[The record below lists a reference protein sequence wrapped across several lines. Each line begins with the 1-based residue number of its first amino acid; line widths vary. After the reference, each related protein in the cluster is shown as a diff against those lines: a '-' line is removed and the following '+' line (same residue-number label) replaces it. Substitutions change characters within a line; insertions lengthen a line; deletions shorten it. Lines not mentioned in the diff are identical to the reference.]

1 MKTLIPLLFLPL
13 LTQVVFADIDTL
25 DTYIDTSETII
36 EMPDT
41 AEVIFEMPDTAEFDA
56 AFDANVDSMLKLYYV
71 EESLNTAP
79 IGSSINEIPHFSDS
93 IYRDRLSKIPTVA
106 ELTYNNIVKRYIEVY
121 TVKKR
126 KSVEVML
133 GLSEHYFPVF
143 DDIFDYY
150 GVPNE
155 LKYMAIIESALNPRA
170 YSRARAVGLWQ
181 FMYGTG
187 RMYGL
192 EINSLVDERMDP
204 IKSTQAAARFIR
216 DLNNKYDDWLLAI
229 AAYNC
234 GPGNVNKAIRRSG
247 GKKTFWEIYSY
258 LPRETRGHVPAF
270 IAATYTMNYYKEHNL
285 TPKEIDFPIEV
296 DTVMINEKLH
306 LQQVSDVLNIPI
318 KQLRDL
324 NPQYRYDIIPG
335 QIKSYALR
343 LPFEYT
349 ANFIDFQDSIFAYK
363 DSVLFNNTVVTA
375 PTTNNYAPQMPGK
388 DYVKLSYTVK
398 SGDAIGL
405 IAQWY
410 NVKTNDLR
418 YWNNVRGNM
427 IRAGQKLAIYKKKN
441 DAERYRN
448 IDKLSYAEKQA
459 SIGKTYTPKQEVAPI
474 NDNNGE
480 FEIYTVR
487 SGDTL
492 WDIAKLYPG
501 VSDTDIMKWN
511 NMTNGNSLKPG
522 QKLRIKPKS

>member
-1 MKTLIPLLFLPL
+1 MKTLFTTFLLFTALSFSL
-13 LTQVVFADIDTL
+13 ASNDTTQVNPDSAL
-25 DTYIDTSETII
+25 YYL

-41 AEVIFEMPDTAEFDA
+41 VEFDA
-56 AFDANVDSMLKLYYV
+56 AFDANVDTMLNLYYV
-71 EESLNTAP
+71 DESLK
-79 IGSSINEIPHFSDS
+79 ESDLS
-93 IYRDRLSKIPTVA
+93 AEPKTLPVFPDSVYADRLNKLPVMA
-106 ELTYNNIVKRYIEVY
+106 EMTYNNIVRRYIDVY

-126 KSVEVML
+126 SSVEVML

-143 DDIFDYY
+143 DEIFDYY

-187 RMYGL
+187 RVYGL

-204 IKSTQAAARFIR
+204 IKSTHAAARFIR
-216 DLNNKYDDWLLAI
+216 DLYGMYGDWLMAI

-247 GKKTFWEIYSY
+247 GKKTFWEIYYY

-270 IAATYTMNYYKEHNL
+270 IAATYTMNYYDEHEL
-285 TPKEIDFPIEV
+285 VPKHIELPLNA
-296 DTVMINEKLH
+296 DTIMVNKKLH
-306 LQQVSDVLNIPI
+306 LSQVSEVMGLPL
-318 KQLRDL
+318 KQLQDL

-335 QIKSYALR
+335 QIKPYALR
-343 LPFEYT
+343 LP
-349 ANFIDFQDSIFAYK
+349 ADQALVFIDLQDSIYHYK
-363 DSVLFNNTVVTA
+363 DSVYFNSKQTA
-375 PTTNNYAPQMPGK
+375 EPQQYTAHAPQAPGP
-388 DYVKLSYTVK
+388 DYVKLNYTVK

-410 NVKTNDLR
+410 NVRTSDIA
-418 YWNNVRGNM
+418 YWNNIRGNT
-427 IRAGQKLAIYKKKN
+427 IRAGQKLAIYKHKN
-441 DAERYRN
+441 SAGN
-448 IDKLSYAEKQA
+448 YADLNDMTYAQKQA
-459 SIGKTYTPKQEVAPI
+459 RIGKTVSSSAAVATQPS
-474 NDNNGE
+474 NDSQGD

-492 WDIAKLYPG
+492 WDIAKQYPG
-501 VSDTDIMKWN
+501 VSDTDIMRWN
-511 NMTNGNSLKPG
+511 NISNASSLKPG